1 MRDPVPSWVIVITPL
16 CPAMR
21 PVGLASVLFPASV
34 TEKLFAAEKSGV
46 MVAPSVSA
54 EMLDAEFPET

>member
-1 MRDPVPSWVIVITPL
+1 
-16 CPAMR
+16 MR

-46 MVAPSVSA
+46 IVAPSVSA
-54 EMLDAEFPET
+54 EMLDAEFPETKNLVVGLAVPTPTLRLA